1 MRSVLI
7 RSVFTA
13 LFFVAATAA
22 CAQQTGVTG
31 TVTDPSG
38 AVVAG
43 ASVQV
48 KEAGGATFS
57 ATTNAAGIFV
67 VPSLV
72 ASDYTVTVSANGFGK
87 VEKKITI
94 LVGQVGE
101 ANIRLPLA
109 NATTSVLVQSS
120 ALEVDT
126 TSSEVAGNI
135 TPDEVQNLPV
145 NGRSYVELSSL
156 VAGIKGNAFG
166 NAPVSGP
173 GGASEGDEE
182 TGKFEITLDGLQLSQ
197 DSVGSS
203 FGQPKIS
210 QDAIS
215 QFQIITNRFDA
226 TAGRS
231 AGVYVNVQTKTG
243 SNAIHGS
250 GFGYFRNSF
259 FNASD
264 PITGTVLPFADE
276 QYGGTVGGP
285 IKRDR
290 LWYFG
295 SFEGEHQPS
304 TIAEEPYVTST
315 AGSVYSHPSI
325 YKVNEYLGRADYQ
338 RTTKAISSCAAM
350 ALRRAPALLGNRMNP
365 ASPTIRQ

>member
-22 CAQQTGVTG
+22 YAQQTGVTG

-109 NATTSVLVQSS
+109 NATTSVLVESS
-120 ALEVDT
+120 ALEVET

-182 TGKFEITLDGLQLSQ
+182 TGKFQITLDGLQLSQ

-203 FGQPKIS
+203 FGQPK
-210 QDAIS
+210 
-215 QFQIITNRFDA
+215 TL
-226 TAGRS
+226 AGCHL
-231 AGVYVNVQTKTG
+231 AVPD
-243 SNAIHGS
+243 H
-250 GFGYFRNSF
+250 
-259 FNASD
+259 
-264 PITGTVLPFADE
+264 
-276 QYGGTVGGP
+276 
-285 IKRDR
+285 
-290 LWYFG
+290 
-295 SFEGEHQPS
+295 HQP
-304 TIAEEPYVTST
+304 
-315 AGSVYSHPSI
+315 
-325 YKVNEYLGRADYQ
+325 L
-338 RTTKAISSCAAM
+338 
-350 ALRRAPALLGNRMNP
+350 
-365 ASPTIRQ
+365 

>member
-1 MRSVLI
+1 MKVQATRSVLI
-7 RSVFTA
+7 A
-13 LFFVAATAA
+13 LSFVLASAAF
-22 CAQQTGVTG
+22 AQQTGISG
-31 TVTDPSG
+31 KVTDPSG
-38 AVVAG
+38 AVIAG
-43 ASVQV
+43 AQV
-48 KEAGGATFS
+48 EIKQASGATFT
-57 ATTNAAGIFV
+57 ATTNSDGIFI
-67 VPSLV
+67 VPSLI
-72 ASDYTVTVSANGFGK
+72 ASDYAVTVSAKGFGT
-87 VEKKITI
+87 VEKKLTI
-94 LVGQVGE
+94 LVGQMGE
-101 ANIRLPLA
+101 ASVRLPLA
-109 NATTSVLVQSS
+109 TATASVEIEASGV
-120 ALEVDT
+120 EVDT

-135 TPDEVQNLPV
+135 TPEEIENVPV

-182 TGKFEITLDGLQLSQ
+182 TGKFQITLDGLQLSQ

-243 SNAIHGS
+243 TNQIHGT

-264 PITGTVLPFADE
+264 PITGKVLPFADE

-285 IKRDR
+285 IKKDR
-290 LWYFG
+290 LW
-295 SFEGEHQPS
+295 
-304 TIAEEPYVTST
+304 
-315 AGSVYSHPSI
+315 
-325 YKVNEYLGRADYQ
+325 
-338 RTTKAISSCAAM
+338 
-350 ALRRAPALLGNRMNP
+350 
-365 ASPTIRQ
+365 